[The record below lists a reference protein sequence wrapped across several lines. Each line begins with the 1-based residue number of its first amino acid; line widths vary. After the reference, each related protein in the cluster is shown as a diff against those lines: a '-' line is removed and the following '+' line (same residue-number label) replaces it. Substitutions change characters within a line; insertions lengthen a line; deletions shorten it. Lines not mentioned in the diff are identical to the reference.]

1 MVAGTRK
8 TVRMPAVPVP
18 RLSDGVV
25 TVRGAREADIPDLVA
40 ACRDP
45 EIPRW
50 TRVPS
55 PYTREDAARFLAVA
69 ATDAAA
75 GEAVALA
82 IAGADDDRFAGTIGL
97 MGLGAGDGR
106 GEIGYWLA
114 AAARGRGLTTRA
126 VVLVRDWAV
135 AALGVRELEIL
146 AHRDNPA
153 SARVAERAD
162 FIATG
167 EERSLARMPPG
178 KRDGYRVL
186 RWTP

>member
-69 ATDAAA
+69 ATEAAA

-82 IAGADDDRFAGTIGL
+82 IAGADDDRFDRHDRPHGPGRRRRPRGDRLLDSRRRRA
-97 MGLGAGDGR
+97 GAG
-106 GEIGYWLA
+106 
-114 AAARGRGLTTRA
+114 
-126 VVLVRDWAV
+126 
-135 AALGVRELEIL
+135 
-146 AHRDNPA
+146 
-153 SARVAERAD
+153 
-162 FIATG
+162 
-167 EERSLARMPPG
+167 
-178 KRDGYRVL
+178 
-186 RWTP
+186 